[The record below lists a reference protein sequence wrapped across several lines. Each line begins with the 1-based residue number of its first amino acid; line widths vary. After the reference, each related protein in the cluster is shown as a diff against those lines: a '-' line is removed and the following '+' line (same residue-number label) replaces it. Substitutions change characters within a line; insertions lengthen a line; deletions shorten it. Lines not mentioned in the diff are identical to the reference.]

1 MSDSF
6 GADPLGADPVALA
19 SDLVAVDSVSRV
31 SSAPVCDVVERFME
45 RHDFEIERLT
55 YRDDEG
61 VRKDSVIGKKGRGA
75 GGLAFYSHVDTVP
88 GEGWSTDPHS
98 PVLRDD
104 RLIGLGSCDMKGP
117 LAATLCAT
125 AALRDDQL
133 ERAVYVAATADEEI
147 SGRGA
152 QQIDRESELY
162 NAELPRCGVIAE
174 PTRMVPVYA
183 HKGGARVIVTAHGR
197 AAHTSTDRGVSAN
210 LLIAPFLAEVA
221 ELAET
226 FRTDESFWNR
236 DFDPPTIGFNMVFTD
251 FGTRPNVSAPKA
263 VCTVAF
269 RPMPGDRT
277 QDVIEMVSERARA
290 HGLEVDARAGT
301 PFSVA
306 PDSEVVRT
314 ALAASGAERART
326 VPYGTDAHAFKERV
340 QLVVMGPGDI
350 AQAHTDGEWIELTQ
364 LHHAVDVYRRMVQEV
379 CQS

>member
-1 MSDSF
+1 M
-6 GADPLGADPVALA
+6 
-19 SDLVAVDSVSRV
+19 
-31 SSAPVCDVVERFME
+31 
-45 RHDFEIERLT
+45 
-55 YRDDEG
+55 
-61 VRKDSVIGKKGRGA
+61 
-75 GGLAFYSHVDTVP
+75 
-88 GEGWSTDPHS
+88 
-98 PVLRDD
+98 
-104 RLIGLGSCDMKGP
+104 
-117 LAATLCAT
+117 
-125 AALRDDQL
+125 
-133 ERAVYVAATADEEI
+133 
-147 SGRGA
+147 
-152 QQIDRESELY
+152 
-162 NAELPRCGVIAE
+162 
-174 PTRMVPVYA
+174 
-183 HKGGARVIVTAHGR
+183 IVTAHGR

-210 LLIAPFLAEVA
+210 LLMAPFLAELPG
-221 ELAET
+221 LAET

-236 DFDPPTIGFNMVFTD
+236 DFDPPTIGFNVVYTD

-263 VCTVAF
+263 VCTVSF
-269 RPMPGDRT
+269 RPAPGDRT

-301 PFSVA
+301 PFSVD

>member
-1 MSDSF
+1 M
-6 GADPLGADPVALA
+6 ADPVTLA
-19 SDLVAVDSVSRV
+19 KDLVAVDSVSRV
-31 SSAPVCDVVERFME
+31 SSAPVCDVVERFMQ
-45 RHDFEIERLT
+45 RHDFEVERLT

-88 GEGWSTDPHS
+88 GDGWSTDPHS
-98 PVLRDD
+98 PAERDD

-125 AALRDDQL
+125 AALRHDQL
-133 ERAVYVAATADEEI
+133 DRAVYVAATADEEI

-152 QQIDRESELY
+152 LQIDRESELY

-174 PTRMVPVYA
+174 PTTMVPVYA
-183 HKGGARVIVTAHGR
+183 HKGGARVVVTAHGR

-210 LLIAPFLAEVA
+210 LMLAPFMAEVA
-221 ELAET
+221 ELAKV

-251 FGTRPNVSAPKA
+251 FGTRPNVSSPKA

-277 QDVIEMVSERARA
+277 QDVIEMVSARARA
-290 HGLEVDARAGT
+290 HGLEVSSHAGT
-301 PFSVA
+301 PFHVD
-306 PDSEVVRT
+306 PDSEVVRL

-340 QLVVMGPGDI
+340 QLMVMGPGDI
-350 AQAHTDGEWIELTQ
+350 AQAHTDGEWIELEQ
-364 LHHAVDVYRRMVQEV
+364 LHRAVAVYARMVQDV
-379 CQS
+379 CQR

>member
-1 MSDSF
+1 M
-6 GADPLGADPVALA
+6 ADAVGADPVALTK
-19 SDLVAVDSVSRV
+19 DLVAVDSVSRV
-31 SSAPVCDVVERFME
+31 SSAPVCDVVEDFMQ
-45 RHDFEIERLT
+45 RHGFEIERLS
-55 YRDDEG
+55 YRDDTG

-88 GEGWSTDPHS
+88 GDGWSSDPHS
-98 PVLRDD
+98 PVVRDE

-125 AALRDDQL
+125 AALRDEHL

-152 QQIDRESELY
+152 RQIDGESALY

-174 PTRMVPVYA
+174 PTSMVPVYA

-197 AAHTSTDRGVSAN
+197 AAHTSTGRGVSAN
-210 LLIAPFLAEVA
+210 LLMAPFLAELPG
-221 ELAET
+221 LAET

-236 DFDPPTIGFNMVFTD
+236 DFDPPTNGFNVVYTD

-263 VCTVAF
+263 VCTVSF
-269 RPMPGDRT
+269 RPAPGDRT
-277 QDVIEMVSERARA
+277 QDVLDMVSERARA
-290 HGLEVDARAGT
+290 HGLEVEAHAGT
-301 PFSVA
+301 PFQVD

-314 ALAASGAERART
+314 ALAATGADRART

-350 AQAHTDGEWIELTQ
+350 AQAHTDGEWIELAQ
-364 LHHAVDVYRRMVQEV
+364 LHRAVDVYRRMVQEV
-379 CQS
+379 CQA

>member
-1 MSDSF
+1 M
-6 GADPLGADPVALA
+6 ADPAALADPVALA
-19 SDLVAVDSVSRV
+19 QELVAVDSVSRV

-45 RHDFEIERLT
+45 RHGFEIERLT
-55 YRDDEG
+55 YRDEAG

-88 GEGWSTDPHS
+88 GDGWSTDPHR
-98 PVLRDD
+98 PVVRDD

-117 LAATLCAT
+117 LAATLCAA
-125 AALRDDQL
+125 AALRHDRLD
-133 ERAVYVAATADEEI
+133 RAVYVAATADEEV
-147 SGRGA
+147 SGGGA
-152 QQIDRESELY
+152 RQIDRESELY

-183 HKGGARVIVTAHGR
+183 HKGGARVVVTAHGR

-269 RPMPGDRT
+269 RPMPDDRT
-277 QDVIEMVSERARA
+277 PDVIEMVSERARA
-290 HGLEVDARAGT
+290 HGLQVEARAGT
-301 PFSVA
+301 PFRVA
-306 PDSEVVRT
+306 PDAEVVRI
-314 ALAASGAERART
+314 ALAAAGAERPRT

-350 AQAHTDGEWIELTQ
+350 AQAHTDGEWIEVAQ
-364 LHHAVDVYRRMVQEV
+364 LRRAVDVYRRMAREV
-379 CQS
+379 CQEG